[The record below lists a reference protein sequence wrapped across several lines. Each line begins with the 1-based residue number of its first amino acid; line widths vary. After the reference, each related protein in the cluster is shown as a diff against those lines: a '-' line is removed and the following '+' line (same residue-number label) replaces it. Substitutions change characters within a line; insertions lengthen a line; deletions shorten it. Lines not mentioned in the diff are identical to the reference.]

1 IPNYHRFPI
10 SKWGNSVYFTTNYKL
25 EVGME
30 FSGISF
36 ALNFTDF
43 FSGLRQSAEEAPGP
57 PRGKRVSGAEI
68 NRPKCVAINNL
79 GI

>member
-43 FSGLRQSAEEAPGP
+43 FSGLAKAPVGSPQPRTPAGVERLPLQST
-57 PRGKRVSGAEI
+57 SFQ
-68 NRPKCVAINNL
+68 NQY
-79 GI
+79 